1 MILIIHIVLGGKIM
15 TSLVSSLIY
24 LLLFI
29 LCFIGEIKKNKKW
42 DNIFYPK
49 SRFDSKGITT
59 IYCISFVYMTFFMI
73 INLIIGESIEL
84 CIGIT
89 LSALVMLLI
98 ASFSS
103 NICVVITDNEII
115 KKSFLGKKI
124 IKIREI
130 RSIEEG
136 YFIKIK
142 SKKDSIQ
149 LETKF
154 YDVGIRKV
162 KNRLSEINKN
172 K

>member
-1 MILIIHIVLGGKIM
+1 M
-15 TSLVSSLIY
+15 TSFVSSLIY

-29 LCFIGEIKKNKKW
+29 LCFVIEIKRNKKW
-42 DNIFYPK
+42 NNIFYLK
-49 SRFDSKGITT
+49 SRLDSKGVTT
-59 IYCISFVYMTFFMI
+59 IYCISFVYMTCFMI

-89 LSALVMLLI
+89 LSALIMLLI